1 MTYFIRFKY
10 CSKGD
15 PIRTEYEQSTFVY
28 FDKPQDYG
36 IELLNKIFIHK
47 VQVFIDNTTLDH
59 GGTYKVTE
67 IVSISKL

>member
-1 MTYFIRFKY
+1 MTYFVRFKY

-28 FDKPQDYG
+28 FDKPQDF
-36 IELLNKIFIHK
+36 ELSELMRIFKHK
-47 VQVFIDNTTLDH
+47 VQVMVDNSSLDH
-59 GGTYKVTE
+59 GGTYKVTD